1 MKFRFQAA
9 FLAASIA
16 IPGAAVAQTNMMT
29 MTMPASQPD
38 IADKVEKLSYA
49 FGMYFANQLKGANVT
64 TNEVN
69 PDILGAAMR
78 DVLSSNTTR
87 LSEGQVRETI
97 MAFSQQKRA
106 EAMAKRKEQGEKN
119 LKAGEEFLAANKSK
133 DGVQT
138 KTVELPGGKTAEFQY
153 KIIKQGSG
161 DPPQAT
167 DQVMVKYVGK
177 YIDGREFDDSAKHDP
192 THADSP
198 SKLSVSGVIKGWS
211 EALKMMPPGSKW
223 EIFLPPDLAYGENGP
238 LEPNSTLDFEVELV
252 SIVPPAPPQAAMTP
266 GQPLTSDII
275 KVPSKEG
282 LAKGE
287 KIEVIKPEDVAK
299 MTNSPAGKN

>member
-1 MKFRFQAA
+1 MKLRLQAA
-9 FLAASIA
+9 LLAASITV
-16 IPGAAVAQTNMMT
+16 PCVTVAQTNT
-29 MTMPASQPD
+29 TTAPQPD

-69 PDILGAAMR
+69 PDIVGAAMR

-87 LSEGQVRETI
+87 LNEMQVREAI

-106 EAMAKRKEQGEKN
+106 EQMAKRKELGEKN

-133 DGVQT
+133 EGVKT
-138 KTVELPGGKTAEFQY
+138 KTVELPGGKTAELQY
-153 KIIKQGSG
+153 KILKEGSG

-167 DQVMVKYVGK
+167 DQVMVNYVGK
-177 YIDGREFDDSAKHDP
+177 YIDGREFDASAKHGGG
-192 THADSP
+192 P

-252 SIVPPAPPQAAMTP
+252 SIVPPAPPQAAMPP

-299 MTNSPAGKN
+299 MTNSAAGNK